1 MDTDQRAFSL
11 SEFCRVENFS
21 KSFFYALRKK
31 NLAPAV
37 SDINGLL
44 RITPQARE
52 EWHQRMLELAKSS
65 AAQVEAER
73 RRELATVAGK
83 AAAASDRHISKRQ
96 KPPHRKRSGSP

>member
-11 SEFCRVENFS
+11 SEFCRLEGFS
-21 KSFFYALRKK
+21 KSFFYQLRKK
-31 NLAPAV
+31 NLAPTV
-37 SDINGLL
+37 TDINGLL
-44 RITPQARE
+44 RISSTSRQ

-96 KPPHRKRSGSP
+96 KAPHRKRRR